1 MGESVFPHDGFGP
14 LHLHAAHAGH
24 DAGSADDFLRV
35 DVVRD
40 VSELPGAGAQGHD
53 DFFQSH
59 VSGAFADAVNGSFH
73 LAGSGA
79 DGCQG
84 VGYGQPKVIVAMHGD
99 DGFADVRH
107 IFFQVADDAVEFVRS
122 SVAHSIRNVDGRGAG
137 VDDCFHDFGQKIQ
150 VCAGSVLRGKFHI
163 LHELLGIGYAFRRH
177 AQNFGF
183 RFFQFELH
191 VQLAGCQEDVDAGAF
206 PGGFQG
212 PGRRFNIRLHAA
224 GQPCDAAFFDFAGDG
239 VHGFKVAVGDAGK
252 AGFNHVHA
260 QPFHLPRH
268 FQLFA

>member
-1 MGESVFPHDGFGP
+1 MS
-14 LHLHAAHAGH
+14 
-24 DAGSADDFLRV
+24 
-35 DVVRD
+35 
-40 VSELPGAGAQGHD
+40 GAGAQGHD
-53 DFFQSH
+53 DLFQSH

-84 VGYGQPKVIVAMHGD
+84 VCYGQAKVIVAMHGD

-107 IFFQVADDAVEFVRS
+107 IFLQVADDAVELVRCG
-122 SVAHSIRNVDGRGAG
+122 VAHGIRNVDGSGAG
-137 VDDCFHDFGQKIQ
+137 VDDCFHDFGQEVQ
-150 VCAGSVLRGKFHI
+150 VCAGSVLRGKFHV
-163 LHELLGIGYAFRRH
+163 LDKLFGIGYAFRGH
-177 AQNFGF
+177 AQDFGF

-191 VQLAGCQEDVDAGAF
+191 VQLAGGQENVDAGTF

-212 PGRRFNIRLHAA
+212 FGRRFNVRLYAA
-224 GQPCDAAFFDFAGDG
+224 GQPGDAAFFDFAGDG

-260 QPFHLPRH
+260 QPFHLTRH